1 MNVTPFYYR
10 LYAPN
15 RDVEQPNNAQIDL
28 LQQPNVVEN
37 EQPNIVDN
45 NADLQVINPQDLD
58 VELEEEQASS

>member
-37 EQPNIVDN
+37 KQPNIVDN
-45 NADLQVINPQDLD
+45 NVDLQFINPHD
-58 VELEEEQASS
+58 VIMELEEE